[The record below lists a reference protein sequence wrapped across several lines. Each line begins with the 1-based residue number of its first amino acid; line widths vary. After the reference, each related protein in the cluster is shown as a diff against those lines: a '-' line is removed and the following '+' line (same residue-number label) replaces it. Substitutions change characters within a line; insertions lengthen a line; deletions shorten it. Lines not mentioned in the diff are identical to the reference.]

1 MITVTKKPPVISL
14 CDNVMLFEFT
24 TDLEAGTD
32 GVFLLIQPWYYD
44 PHGPIGEEILYPA
57 VPGAADTDLSEY
69 LRRDMFAIKQ
79 FAWPEQGNIPWN
91 AHSGLIK
98 KYKIQVQECW
108 FDESGD
114 PVILTTIPI
123 ANHFVVR
130 GKIPKWKWAAFYA
143 QYNSFYHWI
152 TTASPFLTLAP
163 KTQRVKVDQVQKLYL
178 PIVWDPSSGDTL
190 KIKVDIIFTDGTDD
204 TFTTTQQTG
213 DLDLLRNAIIE
224 FGVSYSLLNL
234 SSWANTNHPG
244 KTIYSYAVTAMSGS
258 TVRSETRTYIV
269 DRDQRIGQ
277 RQFLFSNSVGGYDS
291 LMATGRNELTSNY
304 SYDTVRQQ
312 SPGIQALA
320 EKKQLNVDEL
330 NIHTCRTGYFNAE
343 MAEYMAEFFLSEER
357 YEISG
362 STLIPIILENSK
374 VLRKRDSENEF
385 YAEFDYQYALNQKV
399 EVG

>member
-1 MITVTKKPPVISL
+1 MITITKHPPLIAL
-14 CDNVMLFEFT
+14 CDNTMNFEFT
-24 TDLEAGTD
+24 TDLESGTD
-32 GVFLLIQPWYYD
+32 GVFLLIEPWYYD

-69 LRRDMFAIKQ
+69 IRRDMFALKQ
-79 FAWPEQGNIPWN
+79 FAWPEQGNISWN
-91 AHSGLIK
+91 AKAGLIK
-98 KYKIQVQECW
+98 KYKIKIQESW

-114 PVILTTIPI
+114 PVVLTTWLENQF
-123 ANHFVVR
+123 AVR

-143 QYNSFYHWI
+143 QYASFYAWI
-152 TTASPFLTLAP
+152 TTALPFLTFAP
-163 KTQRVKVDQVQKLYL
+163 KTQRTKTEQVQKLFL
-178 PIVWDPSSGDTL
+178 PIWWAIDEGERL
-190 KIKVDIIFTDGTDD
+190 KIKVDVVFTDGSTD
-204 TFTTTQQTG
+204 TFTTVQETG
-213 DLDLLRNAIIE
+213 DLVRMTIVE

-234 SSWANTNHPG
+234 SSWTNTNHPG
-244 KTIYSYAVTAMSGS
+244 KTIYSYAVTAMHG
-258 TVRSETRTYIV
+258 TTARSETRTYIV
-269 DRDQRIGQ
+269 DRNSAIGQ

-291 LMATGRNELTSNY
+291 LLATGRNELTSNY
-304 SYDTVRQQ
+304 TYDTVRQQ

-330 NIHTCRTGYFNAE
+330 NIHACRTGYFNAE
-343 MAEYMAEFFLSEER
+343 MAEYIAEFFLSEER

-385 YAEFDYQYALNQKV
+385 YAEFDYQHALNQKV